1 MLFFSELFKLIIPK
15 SIPLRIFI
23 HLYRKC
29 QIKIF
34 FATLALNLTKIII
47 FFLITANF
55 SDFISFIKLRIF
67 IYAKSSLSL
76 IPFLKKLFL
85 F

>member
-1 MLFFSELFKLIIPK
+1 MLFFSELFKLIIPE

-23 HLYRKC
+23 HLY